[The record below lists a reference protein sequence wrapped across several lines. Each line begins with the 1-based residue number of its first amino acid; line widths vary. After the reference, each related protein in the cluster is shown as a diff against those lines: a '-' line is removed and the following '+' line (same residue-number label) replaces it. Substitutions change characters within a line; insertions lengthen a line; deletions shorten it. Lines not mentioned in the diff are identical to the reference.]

1 MTRIKDVFGTMVF
14 DKKAMKE
21 KLPRDVYFRLMDHM
35 ETGDEITKEMADVIA
50 SAVADW
56 AQERGATHYTH
67 WFQPMT
73 GVTAE
78 KHDSFLDFS
87 GKALIKGEP
96 DASSFPSGGVR
107 ATFEARGYTAWD
119 PSSYMFI
126 KEDTLCI
133 PTVFLSYSGEALD
146 KKTPL
151 LRSAQA
157 LDKQAKRVLDA
168 IDRHSEKVISTIG
181 SEQEYFLIPKELY
194 GRRKD
199 LVFTGRTLVGAKPP
213 KTQEMDDHYFG
224 VLKTK
229 VKSYMAD
236 LDVELWKMGILANTE
251 HNEVAPSQHEMAPI
265 FKDANTAADHNQLTM
280 EMMKK
285 TAEKHGLRCLL
296 HEKPFDGINGSGKH
310 VNWSLATKEG
320 ENLLMPGRAPLE
332 NDSFLL
338 FVTAVIKAVDMYQDL
353 LRISVG
359 SAGNDHRLGGSEAPP
374 AIISIFMGEDIT
386 DVLDSLEKGETLPE
400 RKNLKMDM
408 GITVLP
414 DFKKDTSDRNRTSP
428 FAFSGSR
435 FEFRMVG
442 SRAAV
447 SCPGYMI
454 NTMVAD
460 VLAGFADELE
470 AGSEPKEV
478 AAKAYGEHKRIVFNG
493 DNYTDEWIAEAGKRG
508 LLNLKTTPEAAEL
521 FDDEKNVSLF
531 ERQGVLTECEI
542 RARKEII
549 VEEYDKTVNIEALTM
564 IDMMEREIIPAVM
577 EYEKELAEKML
588 LWKETVPEMGTPIAK
603 SLLVKASVSLDRL
616 QDGINELKEAADGK
630 KQLEIMEKVRAASD
644 ELEKIL
650 PENKWP
656 IPTYGDL
663 LFS

>member
-146 KKTPL
+146 EKTPL

-320 ENLLMPGRAPLE
+320 KNLLMPGRAPLE

-470 AGSEPKEV
+470 AGSEPKAV

-493 DNYTDEWIAEAGKRG
+493 DNYTDEWIAEAAKRG

-549 VEEYDKTVNIEALTM
+549 IEEYDKTVNIEALTM

-603 SLLVKASVSLDRL
+603 SLLVKTSVSLDRL

-656 IPTYGDL
+656 MPTYGDL

>member
-320 ENLLMPGRAPLE
+320 KNLLMPGRAPLE

-470 AGSEPKEV
+470 AGSEPKAV

-493 DNYTDEWIAEAGKRG
+493 DNYTDEWIAEAAKRG

-549 VEEYDKTVNIEALTM
+549 IEEYDKTVNIEALTM

-603 SLLVKASVSLDRL
+603 SLLVKTSVSLDRL

-656 IPTYGDL
+656 MPTYGDL